1 MIQDTQIE
9 VQNMQTKWDGET
21 ENVQKKQLEESNNSV
36 NPQKKINKI
45 EKKVNF
51 LGSENSFI
59 ETCRIYHGK
68 EQIDIAPE
76 EMKSFIQML
85 SEYIMEAKDSW
96 GYILGL
102 MDLKEIN
109 ELKDMAEEEEERFY
123 ILLQFMRPIDTV
135 LEFGSE
141 QGNTET
147 MSLNGNLYILEIDG
161 SKGEFMLYYESGT
174 DDKFISLNPIGDI
187 DNPNKVADFLQ
198 RYEKW
203 MEDKLNH

>member
-1 MIQDTQIE
+1 
-9 VQNMQTKWDGET
+9 
-21 ENVQKKQLEESNNSV
+21 
-36 NPQKKINKI
+36 
-45 EKKVNF
+45 
-51 LGSENSFI
+51 
-59 ETCRIYHGK
+59 
-68 EQIDIAPE
+68 
-76 EMKSFIQML
+76 ML